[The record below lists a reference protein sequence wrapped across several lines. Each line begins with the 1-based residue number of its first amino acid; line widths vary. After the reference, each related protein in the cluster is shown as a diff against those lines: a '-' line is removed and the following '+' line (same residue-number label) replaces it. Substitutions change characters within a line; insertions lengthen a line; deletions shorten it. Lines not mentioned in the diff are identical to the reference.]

1 MTKILY
7 YSKTELEKEVIDK
20 VTTTAIATA
29 GALAEATGHS
39 RAGATFLLTKLRREG
54 KIK

>member
-1 MTKILY
+1 
-7 YSKTELEKEVIDK
+7 
-20 VTTTAIATA
+20 VTTIDIGTAD
-29 GALAEATGHS
+29 ALSEEIGLS